1 MDQKIIL
8 IGIIEENEK
17 RQILNLTKQ
26 LLLKSNYKF
35 EYGHSSDDIVCYCNE
50 SKILIFFD
58 LVYSKI
64 DEYRINNFTF
74 DILIHSYIENYNI
87 EDIKSLLRK
96 SKICIINSDKGDLNS
111 LLSDLQDSIVITYG
125 LNSKSTITI
134 SSCNVDENIDVN
146 LCLQRDIV
154 HLNNNKVEPFEF
166 NIQLLSDDESLLYPI
181 LSSSTLNLLLGDSIL
196 NKKPFEDIILTI

>member
-1 MDQKIIL
+1 VDQKIIL

-74 DILIHSYIENYNI
+74 DILVHSYIENYNI

-96 SKICIINSDKGDLNS
+96 SKICIINSDKGDLN
-111 LLSDLQDSIVITYG
+111 YG

>member
-50 SKILIFFD
+50 SKI
-58 LVYSKI
+58 V
-64 DEYRINNFTF
+64 
-74 DILIHSYIENYNI
+74 HSYIENYNI